1 MIRSTGE
8 CGRDR
13 CSLGIG
19 LVIVDVEELKL
30 VLVLVGGDDTEI
42 LAKVLLL
49 EVLLGQVLEVSLG
62 EGDLGLNDDCVLVLG
77 NSDGLAEVADLAVDL
92 DFLGKVGFE
101 VVKYED
107 VVFDWVLAVD
117 HISVA
122 GLLGLVS
129 LLSLLNH
136 L

>member
-13 CSLGIG
+13 CSLGIS
-19 LVIVDVEELKL
+19 LVIVDVEELEL

-62 EGDLGLNDDCVLVLG
+62 EGDLGLNDD
-77 NSDGLAEVADLAVDL
+77 
-92 DFLGKVGFE
+92 
-101 VVKYED
+101 
-107 VVFDWVLAVD
+107 
-117 HISVA
+117 
-122 GLLGLVS
+122 
-129 LLSLLNH
+129 
-136 L
+136 